1 MKLCRDYGEAPN
13 CLGAIDERYTM
24 SFADIGQPSLY
35 WCTNCGRRARA
46 MADALSKRF
55 EEDPD
60 FGEKLRTAIEE
71 VETRSEPTH

>member
-13 CLGAIDERYTM
+13 CLGTIDERYTM

-35 WCTNCGRRARA
+35 WCTNCGRRAHA
-46 MADALSKRF
+46 VTAALSKRF

-71 VETRSEPTH
+71 VETKSGPTH